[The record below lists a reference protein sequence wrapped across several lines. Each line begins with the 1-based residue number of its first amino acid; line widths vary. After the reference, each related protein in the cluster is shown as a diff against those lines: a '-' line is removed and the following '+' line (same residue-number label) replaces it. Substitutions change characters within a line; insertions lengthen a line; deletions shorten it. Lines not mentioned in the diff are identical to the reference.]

1 MYKKR
6 NPLFPSCRPPF
17 VEWDFWMWGSD
28 RWGNDKWID
37 RDSSALSENDLRFE
51 DYDLKTD
58 NWCRR
63 EHYFWTAQ
71 EAALISFWRDPDKVE
86 RSEVDFLDSREL
98 PFYAVDDDNNDIT
111 LQEEIEKVYDAIVKA
126 QADGVL
132 WQRMPRDQY
141 LEWAVGEGISIPD
154 HVLKSVDDFESE
166 VCNYAASPVVA
177 EIPTPS
183 DSEAKDLDRSEEPV
197 NSQEKRNLLLIIYG
211 LLIEGKWVGD
221 DNLPSDISIAPKSL
235 FEKLAKEF
243 KKPKYKSEFRPP
255 SDQTIRNRFK
265 DMESE
270 INKARKDG
278 GKQP

>member
-1 MYKKR
+1 MYERR

-28 RWGNDKWID
+28 RWGNAKWID
-37 RDSSALSENDLRFE
+37 RGRSALSENDLRFE
-51 DYDLKTD
+51 DYELKTD

-71 EAALISFWRDPDKVE
+71 EAALISFSRDPDKVE

-98 PFYAVDDDNNDIT
+98 PFYAEDDDNNDIT

-166 VCNYAASPVVA
+166 
-177 EIPTPS
+177 
-183 DSEAKDLDRSEEPV
+183 AKDLDRSEEPL